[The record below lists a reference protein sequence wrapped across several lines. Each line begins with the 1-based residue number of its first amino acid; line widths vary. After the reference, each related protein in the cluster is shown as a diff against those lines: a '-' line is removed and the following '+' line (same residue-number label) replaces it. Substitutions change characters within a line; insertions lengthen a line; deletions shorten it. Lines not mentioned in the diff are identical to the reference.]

1 MKEQKVTVDQ
11 ERIRLE
17 QEKCRVQTLLQSFQN
32 AMNAYNAVGRS
43 PMPSIPTVAQK
54 LAMTLPQSQPF
65 TGSPA
70 GKYHKKA

>member
-1 MKEQKVTVDQ
+1 MVDQ

-32 AMNAYNAVGRS
+32 AMNAYNAVGSS
-43 PMPSIPTVAQK
+43 PMPSIPTVAPK